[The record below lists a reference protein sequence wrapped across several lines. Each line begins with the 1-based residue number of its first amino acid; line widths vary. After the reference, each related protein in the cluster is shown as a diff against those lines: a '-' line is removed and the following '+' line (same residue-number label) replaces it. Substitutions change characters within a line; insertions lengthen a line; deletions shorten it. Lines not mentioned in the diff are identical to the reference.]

1 MIDLS
6 LAGVA
11 GAFIGIVAAA
21 IAYGPL
27 VRTLERW
34 LRASGGADEHDTSEL
49 SLLRRALLAVDILLF
64 AGAGYWLAA
73 RLVGLS

>member
-21 IAYGPL
+21 FAYGPL
-27 VRTLERW
+27 VRTLERR
-34 LRASGGADEHDTSEL
+34 LRASGGPDEHDTSEL
-49 SLLRRALLAVDILLF
+49 PLLRRAVLAGDILLF
-64 AGAGYWLAA
+64 ASAGYWLAA
-73 RLVGLS
+73 ALAG

>member
-6 LAGVA
+6 LAGIA

-21 IAYGPL
+21 FAYGPL
-27 VRTLERW
+27 VRALERS
-34 LRASGGADEHDTSEL
+34 LRASGEPDENGVLEL
-49 SLLRRALLAVDILLF
+49 ALLRRTLLAVDILLF

-73 RLVGLS
+73 ALAG